1 MKQLLEVIK
10 IMLTYKGNPRSEDK
24 WEQLSGIYWNNF
36 FIFTLVALLL
46 FAVAYLVKN
55 HII

>member
-1 MKQLLEVIK
+1 MKLLEVIK
-10 IMLTYKGNPRSEDK
+10 IMLTYKGNLKSEDK

-36 FIFTLVALLL
+36 FIYVFVVLLL
-46 FAVAYLVKN
+46 FSIAYLLKN

>member
-10 IMLTYKGNPRSEDK
+10 IMLTYKGSLKSEDK
-24 WEQLSGIYWNNF
+24 WEQLSGIYWNTF
-36 FIFTLVALLL
+36 FIYVFVILLL
-46 FAVAYLVKN
+46 FSIVYLLKN

>member
-10 IMLTYKGNPRSEDK
+10 IMLTYKGNPKSEDK

-36 FIFTLVALLL
+36 FFYAISIITISVVIYLLSRFL
-46 FAVAYLVKN
+46 
-55 HII
+55 

>member
-10 IMLTYKGNPRSEDK
+10 IMLTYKGSLKSEDK

-36 FIFTLVALLL
+36 FIYAIVILGIFVI
-46 FAVAYLVKN
+46 AYLVKHN
-55 HII
+55 II

>member
-1 MKQLLEVIK
+1 MKELLEVIK

-36 FIFTLVALLL
+36 FSFALVVLLL
-46 FAVAYLVKN
+46 FTVAYLLKN